1 MNNPSLDP
9 AGVERDRVQVPR
21 PGHSDRPPGDQAGDF
36 DDTGAVVDKA
46 RPSSRAWVGVGV
58 ALVCLIIV
66 AVFVLQNLDSTR
78 VSFFSLH
85 WRAPLAVD
93 LLLAAVLGG
102 LVVFGFGSV
111 RIIQLRRAGRRRG
124 HATG

>member
-1 MNNPSLDP
+1 MTNPSLDP
-9 AGVERDRVQVPR
+9 AGVERDRVQVPG
-21 PGHSDRPPGDQAGDF
+21 PDPSDRPSGDRVGDF
-36 DDTGAVVDKA
+36 DDAGPAAAKA
-46 RPSSRAWVGVGV
+46 RPSSRAWIGVGV

-66 AVFVLQNLDSTR
+66 AVFVLQNLASTR

-111 RIIQLRRAGRRRG
+111 RIIQLRRAARRRG
-124 HATG
+124 HANG